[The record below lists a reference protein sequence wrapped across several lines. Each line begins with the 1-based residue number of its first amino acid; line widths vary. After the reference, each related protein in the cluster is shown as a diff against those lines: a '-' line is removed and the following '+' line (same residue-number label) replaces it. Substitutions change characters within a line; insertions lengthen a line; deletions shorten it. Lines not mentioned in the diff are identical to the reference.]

1 MFRYC
6 FMGQRNLKKPYY
18 ILIVLVLAGCSK
30 VDEPTK
36 LELNYP
42 SFFPKPKDFPVRNPL
57 TVEGVE
63 LGRMLFYDPAL
74 SASGKISCATC
85 HLQQLSFSDGQKLS
99 SSGIS
104 GNMLKRNSPALINLA
119 WMDNLFWDGGVK
131 NLESLPFAALTSSD
145 EMGGDLKEIVKYLNE
160 NAKYKK
166 RFQKTFGINQVS
178 SAYIARALA
187 QFQRTLVSA
196 NSKYDQ
202 VQRGENQFLEDEL
215 KGQKIFIQKCSSCH
229 IPPLFTDNLFH
240 NNGID
245 DDFPIANE
253 DVRAG
258 RYRITLDS
266 MDLGKFKTPTL
277 RNLKYTAPYMHDGRF
292 ESLRN
297 VINHYQNGMKE
308 SKTLSNTLID
318 FHLEDQEANLI
329 LVFLATLND
338 EAFTENLQF
347 AP

>member
-6 FMGQRNLKKPYY
+6 FMNLCNLKRPYY
-18 ILIVLVLAGCSK
+18 ILIILALVGCSK
-30 VDEPTK
+30 VDKPTK

-42 SFFPKPKDFPVRNPL
+42 DHFSKPKDAPSRNPL

-63 LGRMLFYDPAL
+63 LGKMLFYDPAL

-85 HLQQLSFSDGQKLS
+85 HLQNLSFSDGQKLS

-104 GNMLKRNSPALINLA
+104 GNQLKRNTPALINLA
-119 WMDNLFWDGGVK
+119 WMDHLFWDGGVK

-145 EMGGDLKEIVKYLNE
+145 EMGGELKEIVKYLNKST
-160 NAKYKK
+160 KYKK
-166 RFQKTFGINQVS
+166 RFQKVFGINQVS

-187 QFQRTLVSA
+187 QFQRTLIST

-202 VQRGENQFLEDEL
+202 VQKGESQFSEAEL
-215 KGQKIFIQKCSSCH
+215 KGQKIFIQKCGSCH
-229 IPPLFTDNLFH
+229 MPPLFTDNLFH

-245 DDFPIANE
+245 DNFPTANE

-258 RYRITLDS
+258 RHRITLDS
-266 MDLGKFKTPTL
+266 DDLGKFKTPTL
-277 RNLKYTAPYMHDGRF
+277 RNLKYTAPFMHDGRF
-292 ESLRN
+292 KSLN
-297 VINHYQNGMKE
+297 DVLGHYQNGVKK
-308 SKTLSNTLID
+308 SKTLSKDLID
-318 FHLEDQEANLI
+318 FGLEVQEVNLI

-338 EAFTENLQF
+338 DTFTKNLQF